1 MLQTRFDFM
10 QVTRWMQQKAKDAD
24 KVNAENET
32 QTR

>member
-1 MLQTRFDFM
+1 M
-10 QVTRWMQQKAKDAD
+10 QVTRWMAQKAKDAD